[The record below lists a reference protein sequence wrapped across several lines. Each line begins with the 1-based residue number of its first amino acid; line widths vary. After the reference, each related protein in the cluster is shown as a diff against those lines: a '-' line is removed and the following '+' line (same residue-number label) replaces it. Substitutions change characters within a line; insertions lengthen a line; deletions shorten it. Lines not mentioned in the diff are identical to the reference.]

1 MKKAVI
7 ILLLLLITS
16 VVVNFWQYSKTD
28 GEVDGDAVLK
38 RDVTTDTIP
47 SVAPEPKD
55 SVVIRYV
62 TKVLPVAPAVPTD
75 QTGRDTIVGVALE
88 SVSKTD
94 TPDGLAVSIP
104 ITQKVYEDSTYR
116 AYVSGF
122 DVSLDSINVY
132 RRTEKIYIRSPTKQK
147 RFNVGIQAGYGYT
160 PKGFQPY
167 IGVGISA
174 TLFSF

>member
-7 ILLLLLITS
+7 ILLLLLIAS
-16 VVVNFWQYSKTD
+16 VAVNIWQCRKAKVDVD
-28 GEVDGDAVLK
+28 GEAVLK

-47 SVAPEPKD
+47 DLAPTPRD

-62 TKVLPVAPAVPTD
+62 TRVLPVVPQTPAD
-75 QTGRDTIVGVALE
+75 KDTVVNVALE
-88 SVSKTD
+88 PVSKTD
-94 TPDGLAVSIP
+94 TPDSVAVSIP

-122 DVSLDSINVY
+122 DVSLDSIFVY
-132 RRTEKIYIRSPTKQK
+132 RRTEKIYIRAPTKQK

-160 PKGFQPY
+160 PKGFQPF

>member
-1 MKKAVI
+1 MKKAFI
-7 ILLLLLITS
+7 ILLLILIAS
-16 VVVNFWQYSKTD
+16 VVVNVWQYNKTNEKVD
-28 GEVDGDAVLK
+28 GEAVLK

-47 SVAPEPKD
+47 SVAPEPRD

-62 TKVLPVAPAVPTD
+62 TKVLPTVSTIPAD
-75 QTGRDTIVGVALE
+75 HTGRDTIVGVALE

-94 TPDGLAVSIP
+94 TPDSLAVSIP

-122 DVSLDSINVY
+122 DVSLDSIFTY
-132 RRTEKIYIRSPTKQK
+132 RRTEKIYIRSPTKPK

-167 IGVGISA
+167 VGVGISA